1 MGIFSLKKKS
11 KSRRHTRRNISKF
24 NRSGVFSNKL
34 KNKSKKINKNVDVR
48 GLTDLF
54 GKMNVIPHYEPIPK
68 GIRANDID
76 YYYDHDKT
84 EFFYLDP
91 NDKRDNIDRR
101 RKIYIKDRNDPLY
114 DFNNEN
120 NPIYLDKSKFTVGR
134 IDRVIP
140 PQEIANEDGPGE
152 LLYRRPWQENQEG
165 YRIIDVESPQRIRT
179 ISDRRRMNSR
189 RRTTNSG
196 RNPNSIP

>member
-1 MGIFSLKKKS
+1 MGSFSLKKKS
-11 KSRRHTRRNISKF
+11 KSQRYTRRNISKF

-34 KNKSKKINKNVDVR
+34 KNKSKKISKNVDVK

-54 GKMNVIPHYEPIPK
+54 GKMNVIPHYEPVPK
-68 GIRANDID
+68 GIPANDID

-91 NDKRDNIDRR
+91 NDKRDIDKR

-120 NPIYLDKSKFTVGR
+120 NPIYLDNSKFTVGR
-134 IDRVIP
+134 IYRVIP
-140 PQEIANEDGPGE
+140 PQEIASQDRPGE
-152 LLYRRPWQENQEG
+152 LLYRRPWQRNQEG

-179 ISDRRRMNSR
+179 SSDR